1 MVLEFILLL
10 KNNNFKYIQS
20 WKQTNLLHLCVKQI
34 WWLMTYVCNSR
45 KWNSSGTQHGVTLH
59 CKADPALLWTPSLLQ
74 RRGWGGKGT
83 KQTQPEQSADQ
94 GSHLQFAILKQ
105 IPDEFR
111 GFFFLFCWQSSVGS
125 WARAT
130 QLSSTPEIWA
140 LNWAWLPHTYKYSCL
155 QGNLNPL
162 KACKC
167 WSCLMK

>member
-1 MVLEFILLL
+1 MVITSGSSLFKPYKAFFTLELEFTYWINPVEKKRKVKSSKLITHSSFMVLEFILLL

-20 WKQTNLLHLCVKQI
+20 WKQTNLLHFCVKQI

-59 CKADPALLWTPSLLQ
+59 CKADPALLWIPSLLQ

-83 KQTQPEQSADQ
+83 KQTQPEESADQ

-111 GFFFLFCWQSSVGS
+111 GFSS
-125 WARAT
+125 
-130 QLSSTPEIWA
+130 LSVD
-140 LNWAWLPHTYKYSCL
+140 
-155 QGNLNPL
+155 
-162 KACKC
+162 KAA
-167 WSCLMK
+167 